1 MNYRQDIQNYIYDRE
16 QKEPLF
22 LLGDCLNSL
31 DLIPDNSIDCI
42 ITSPPYWGHRL
53 YSGGGI
59 GLEATYS
66 EYIDN
71 LIEITKEL
79 YRVLKPTG
87 SFWLN
92 IGDTYRNKKL
102 IGVPWRVAIK
112 MMDDQ
117 KWVLRNSVIWN
128 KHKGGLDSSKD
139 KLRNIHENIFTL

>member
-1 MNYRQDIQNYIYDRE
+1 VGCRQDIQSYISDKE
-16 QKEPLF
+16 KKEPLF

-59 GLEATYS
+59 GLETTYA

-71 LIEITKEL
+71 LTKITEEL

-102 IGVPWRVAIK
+102 LGVP
-112 MMDDQ
+112 
-117 KWVLRNSVIWN
+117 
-128 KHKGGLDSSKD
+128 
-139 KLRNIHENIFTL
+139 

>member
-1 MNYRQDIQNYIYDRE
+1 MNYRQKIQSYINDTK
-16 QKEPLF
+16 QKDPLF
-22 LLGDCLNSL
+22 WVGDCLYYL

-53 YSGGGI
+53 YNGGGI
-59 GLEATYS
+59 GLEANHS

-71 LIEITKEL
+71 LLKVTKKL
-79 YRVLKPTG
+79 YRVLKTTG

-102 IGVPWRVAIK
+102 LGIPWRVAIK

-117 KWVLRNSVIWN
+117 KWVLRNSIIWN

-139 KLRNIHENIFTL
+139 KLRNI